1 MSKRKFEDDFD
12 NVEEESSSS
21 RRGVTKYSLDS
32 DEEDD
37 ENSRDFD
44 VLGDDDIEGQEEGA
58 TGMEGG
64 IQITPFNMREEMEEG
79 HFDVDGMYH
88 WKKEKKVRD
97 NWLENIDW
105 EKIHERDKSKMAD
118 FEDDESTNQSGT
130 LPSVSSFDCIA
141 AYKQMLEY
149 MKPKESVAKALR
161 RLGGN
166 KEISSSD
173 RWKMKRAGICT
184 MTDEEKAE
192 KLKFGRLT
200 ELADSILRFSG
211 NMDIYQETYE
221 YICNKIS
228 AAEKK
233 QSNKR
238 ARRESEEL
246 DMYADDFGAKEQKR
260 LKTEE
265 SATSQNDETK
275 EPDDNNDTMWEYK
288 LSKDSEEIKGP
299 YSSQRMQEIVS
310 GEDFKGEVWVRKT
323 DSSGEFYSSRRIDFE
338 LYL

>member
-1 MSKRKFEDDFD
+1 MSKRKYEDDSH
-12 NVEEESSSS
+12 NLEESSSS
-21 RRGVTKYSLDS
+21 RRGPNKYSLDS

-37 ENSRDFD
+37 EESRDFD
-44 VLGDDDIEGQEEGA
+44 VLADEDIEGQEEGA

-79 HFDVDGMYH
+79 HFDADGMYH

-105 EKIHERDKSKMAD
+105 EKIHECDKSSVVD
-118 FEDDESTNQSGT
+118 LEDDDSTNQSGSS
-130 LPSVSSFDCIA
+130 PSVSSFDCIA
-141 AYKQMLEY
+141 AYRQMLEF
-149 MKPKESVAKALR
+149 MKPKESVAKTLR

-166 KEISSSD
+166 KEVSSSD
-173 RWKMKRAGICT
+173 RWKMKKAGVST
-184 MTDEEKAE
+184 LTDEEKDA
-192 KLKFGRLT
+192 KVKFGRLT

-246 DMYADDFGAKEQKR
+246 DMYADDFGAKEQER
-260 LKTEE
+260 LKNTEN
-265 SATSQNDETK
+265 ATSEKVETK
-275 EPDDNNDTMWEYK
+275 EPDDNNDTMWEFK
-288 LSKDSEEIKGP
+288 LSKESDEIKGP

-310 GEDFKGEVWVRKT
+310 GEDFQGEVWVRKIG
-323 DSSGEFYSSRRIDFE
+323 SSGEFYSSRRIDFE